1 PAGPAHLPP
10 PTGPA
15 HLPPPSGP
23 AHQLPPP
30 PEVAQV
36 GDWRQLNARML
47 LVNPVRTLVSLA
59 VPILIAIFGIGQGME
74 GEFALRFGALFAGLA
89 VAFGLIPWFT
99 TRYRFTETQLQVR
112 RGLLNRTLLTA
123 PLERVRS
130 VDLESSVLHR
140 LLGLSKVK
148 VGTGVD
154 DTRIELDALSHEEA
168 AELQQYL
175 LRRSAVVPDL
185 PAGADEPAQG
195 EHPVGEG
202 GGRQAGG
209 QDTEL
214 ARIDWSWLRFAPFSL
229 SSLAIVAGILGVG
242 SQFFRD
248 IEIDVAVVQDT
259 WQWLLAQAIVV
270 VAGSLLLLG
279 LVGWVVLS
287 TLNYVV
293 QWWNLRL
300 VRQPGGTLRL
310 TRGLFTTRS
319 TTVEEAR
326 VRGVRMTEPL
336 LLRSVRGAELF
347 TLATGVGS
355 GGTTKVLPPCPREVA
370 QHVGHTVLQED
381 GPLTARLRQHGPA
394 SRRRQLVQAQW
405 TTVFFTIPVI
415 GLTWWLDWS
424 VWVPVATVVG
434 LALASL
440 VIGQQEYRN
449 LGHHLT
455 DTHLVSGSGALLRQR
470 SVLERAG
477 IIGWVVRQSFF
488 QRQRGLATLVATT
501 AAGPESVE
509 VVDVPLEIAVAV
521 ADAATPDL
529 LSQFAAR
536 DATGSRV

>member
-1 PAGPAHLPP
+1 
-10 PTGPA
+10 
-15 HLPPPSGP
+15 
-23 AHQLPPP
+23 
-30 PEVAQV
+30 V
-36 GDWRQLNARML
+36 
-47 LVNPVRTLVSLA
+47 
-59 VPILIAIFGIGQGME
+59 
-74 GEFALRFGALFAGLA
+74 
-89 VAFGLIPWFT
+89 
-99 TRYRFTETQLQVR
+99 
-112 RGLLNRTLLTA
+112 
-123 PLERVRS
+123 
-130 VDLESSVLHR
+130 
-140 LLGLSKVK
+140 
-148 VGTGVD
+148 
-154 DTRIELDALSHEEA
+154 
-168 AELQQYL
+168 
-175 LRRSAVVPDL
+175 
-185 PAGADEPAQG
+185 
-195 EHPVGEG
+195 
-202 GGRQAGG
+202 
-209 QDTEL
+209 
-214 ARIDWSWLRFAPFSL
+214 
-229 SSLAIVAGILGVG
+229 
-242 SQFFRD
+242 
-248 IEIDVAVVQDT
+248 
-259 WQWLLAQAIVV
+259 
-270 VAGSLLLLG
+270 GSLLLLG

>member
-1 PAGPAHLPP
+1 MA
-10 PTGPA
+10 TGEQWQR
-15 HLPPPSGP
+15 LS
-23 AHQLPPP
+23 
-30 PEVAQV
+30 V
-36 GDWRQLNARML
+36 RML
-47 LVNPVRTLVSLA
+47 FVHPVRIAGSLMI
-59 VPILIAIFGIGQGME
+59 PLLIAFFGFGRRDE
-74 GEFALRFGALFAGLA
+74 GFGPNLPFVAAAGLA
-89 VAFGLIPWFT
+89 VLAFGVLPWLT
-99 TRYRFTETQLQVR
+99 TYYRLTTSKIQVK
-112 RGLLNRTLLTA
+112 RGLLNTTVLTA
-123 PLERVRS
+123 PLDRVRS

-140 LLGLSKVK
+140 VLGLSKVS

-154 DTRIELDALSHEEA
+154 DTRIELDSLTVPQAQ
-168 AELQQYL
+168 ELQDF
-175 LRRSAVVPDL
+175 LRKRSRSA
-185 PAGADEPAQG
+185 
-195 EHPVGEG
+195 GEG
-202 GGRQAGG
+202 RPPPELGEESAGDTTYPADSGRPE
-209 QDTEL
+209 QDL
-214 ARIDWSWLRFAPFSL
+214 ARIDWSWLRYAPFSL
-229 SSLAIVAGILGVG
+229 SSLVIVAGIGGVL
-242 SQFFRD
+242 SQFMRD
-248 IEIDVAVVQDT
+248 VPTEDVGVVQDGYE
-259 WQWLLAQAIVV
+259 WFMSQSLVLLVAAGAVLVLIGWLL
-270 VAGSLLLLG
+270 
-279 LVGWVVLS
+279 LS

-440 VIGQQEYRN
+440 VIGQQEYHN